1 MADREEKNRRR
12 QLRRKYPLCG
22 RHLLTLGSVS
32 LLGVSGYEL
41 WIRLEDFWAWTSG
54 IRHLSAVRGTPF
66 LEDLGIIFEAPEMRQ
81 LGYKLLFLVGA
92 VIFALICLL
101 RRNRA
106 KAAWLLIALAV
117 ALGVGGGFLG
127 LYSLHPSDWAQLLK
141 LAPLALVVVGC
152 GMNIAHRASMRR
164 GHHKNHSSE
173 H

>member
-1 MADREEKNRRR
+1 MKKFLKDFILDTFVLIVGGVAFAAG
-12 QLRRKYPLCG
+12 LCIFAAPA
-22 RHLLTLGSVS
+22 HILTG
-32 LLGVSGYEL
+32 GASGLAIVANGL
-41 WIRLEDFWAWTSG
+41 WGL
-54 IRHLSAVRGTPF
+54 P
-66 LEDLGIIFEAPEMRQ
+66 M
-81 LGYKLLFLVGA
+81 GA

-127 LYSLHPSDWAQLLK
+127 LYSLQPSDWAQLLK

-164 GHHKNHSSE
+164 GHHKKHSSD